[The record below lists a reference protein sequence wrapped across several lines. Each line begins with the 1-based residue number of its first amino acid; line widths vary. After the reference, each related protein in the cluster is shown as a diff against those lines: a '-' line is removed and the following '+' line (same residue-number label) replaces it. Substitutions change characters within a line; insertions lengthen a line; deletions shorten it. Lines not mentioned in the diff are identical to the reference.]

1 MKPHPKRYRQKG
13 SVDIQGFGKVKRVSI
28 YLLWEWTNP
37 KEVERNQRRL
47 KHEKDWLYPYI
58 GKKIKENVF
67 KILGLSDGTGRI
79 IALFTFETMENFDKV
94 WNDIEFKT
102 GTSQMSY
109 LVDNFTSRVL
119 RDVIDL

>member
-1 MKPHPKRYRQKG
+1 
-13 SVDIQGFGKVKRVSI
+13 VKRVSI

-79 IALFTFETMENFDKV
+79 IALFTFETMEDFDKV

>member
-1 MKPHPKRYRQKG
+1 M
-13 SVDIQGFGKVKRVSI
+13 SV

-58 GKKIKENVF
+58 RTRTKEGVF
-67 KILGLSDGTGRI
+67 KPLGLSDGTGRI
-79 IALFTFETMENFDKV
+79 IALFTFENMDAFDKV
-94 WNDIEFKT
+94 WNDMEFKK
-102 GTSQMSY
+102 GTVQMSY

-119 RDVIDL
+119 RDVIDIEP

>member
-1 MKPHPKRYRQKG
+1 MDCPKRYRFVG
-13 SVDIQGFGKVKRVSI
+13 SDEVQGSGKVRSLSV

-37 KEVERNQRRL
+37 KEVERNERRL
-47 KHEKDWLYPYI
+47 KHEKDWLYPYF
-58 GKKIKENVF
+58 GKKQQEGIVNG
-67 KILGLSDGTGRI
+67 LGLSDGTGRI
-79 IALFTFETMENFDKV
+79 LSLFTFENMEAFDKV

-102 GTSQMSY
+102 GTSQLSY

>member
-1 MKPHPKRYRQKG
+1 M
-13 SVDIQGFGKVKRVSI
+13 KRVSI

-58 GKKIKENVF
+58 GKKIKEGVF
-67 KILGLSDGTGRI
+67 KIIGLSDGTGRI